1 MFENNR
7 VFIGVN
13 DFDKWISAG
22 LYLDAEH
29 NALKEF
35 ELLNNATNGICLLVI
50 CDENLNIIHSDYYMI
65 DRLIVMDD
73 EFDIF

>member
-29 NALKEF
+29 GMDVEYCLADKEF
-35 ELLNNATNGICLLVI
+35 IFILNL
-50 CDENLNIIHSDYYMI
+50 M
-65 DRLIVMDD
+65 LIGQR
-73 EFDIF
+73 

>member
-29 NALKEF
+29 EMDVEYCLADKEF
-35 ELLNNATNGICLLVI
+35 
-50 CDENLNIIHSDYYMI
+50 
-65 DRLIVMDD
+65 
-73 EFDIF
+73 IFI